1 MPIYIQVD
9 GVTVGIVLSVA
20 IGIALS
26 STLIPAYRALGRS
39 IAQALRFVG

>member
-20 IGIALS
+20 IGIGLS
-26 STLIPAYRALGRS
+26 STLIPPIAL
-39 IAQALRFVG
+39 